1 MKLYLLKS
9 IPYYDS
15 IKQEYN
21 NILTINKEADG
32 PLKSITKRVRLNKL
46 SPFESNTNLCR
57 TSDCVIAVTKINN
70 PSELMCVNELPELFE
85 YVVNNGYS
93 IDNSITKILQKSGV
107 KTDGETIC
115 MLQY

>member
-9 IPYYDS
+9 IPYYNS
-15 IKQEYN
+15 IKQEYT

-57 TSDCVIAVTKINN
+57 TSDCVIAITQINN

-85 YVVNNGYS
+85 YVINNGYS
-93 IDNSITKILQKSGV
+93 IDNGVTKILQKSGV
-107 KTDGETIC
+107 KSDGEIIC